1 MNEERI
7 EECFGLDLKDGEFP
21 PGLWASAGRLGEA
34 YGVYVGTES
43 QVRDFIPESRIP
55 EVIAGL
61 EGQGEA
67 TLARILKDIA
77 PDVAELRAGRQRIVR
92 DLAGRKLHRV

>member
-1 MNEERI
+1 MN
-7 EECFGLDLKDGEFP
+7 DGEFP

-34 YGVYVGTES
+34 YGVYVGNES
-43 QVRDFIPESRIP
+43 QVQDFIPEARLP
-55 EVIAGL
+55 EVIAAL

-67 TLARILKDIA
+67 TLARILRDIS